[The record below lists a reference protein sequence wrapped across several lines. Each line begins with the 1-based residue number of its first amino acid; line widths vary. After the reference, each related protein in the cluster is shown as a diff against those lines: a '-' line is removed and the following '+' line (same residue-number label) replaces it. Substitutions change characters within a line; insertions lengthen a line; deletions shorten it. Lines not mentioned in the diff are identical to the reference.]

1 MAVKD
6 ELSKSM
12 SSFGYQIIQ
21 TLVTD
26 IEPDHKVREAM
37 NEINSAQRFR
47 YRHGVVLATENS
59 LVCGRLTP
67 FFLMTC
73 VRKKERRPSMYC
85 V

>member
-47 YRHGVVLATENS
+47 YHH
-59 LVCGRLTP
+59 
-67 FFLMTC
+67 
-73 VRKKERRPSMYC
+73 RKFIFRPEKRSFGLKNKQP